1 MVGTIFGLENI
12 EKRKENYSLV
22 THDIVENAD
31 VCIIGS
37 GAAGAVIAEKL
48 TNNGKSVVLLER
60 GGYYDAEDMNQRE
73 LDMMPLLWKNGG
85 ANFTDNLR
93 IVIAQGQC
101 LGGSTI
107 INDAVCFKTPEIVR
121 EQWRAMGVDISD
133 KQWDKAIDEVWN
145 RIHVSKVR
153 EQELNDN
160 NLMLKKASQLK
171 GYKARENDRNC
182 IDCMRCGFC
191 HLGCH
196 YETKQDMLVT
206 YIRKALR
213 NPDSKIRIYCN
224 CSAEKITHLSKQEG
238 KGDLTTATGV
248 EANFIDGNREVKYK
262 MRINAKVII
271 VSAGAIASSQLLIKS
286 VIADGKTGNDFS
298 LHPAPF
304 LLGKFEKKI
313 NAYNGIPM
321 GYTCHQFGVTN
332 GVRDGGFLIESIF
345 LPIFQFSL
353 GLPSFLEGYSG
364 FMEDFNHYTMAGV
377 LIRDEANG
385 SITLSEN
392 ANPKVNYSLTQRDI
406 KNISKGLQT
415 LAEMWFDI
423 GAEHVISGH
432 QSCLRLNSKEDIPK
446 LVDAVET
453 DPEGLLISSAHPQG
467 GNRMG
472 EDARICVVNSNGKVH
487 GFSNLYVCD
496 SSIFPTALGVNPQIT
511 VMALATMFADHI
523 NEIWDT
529 EYSAKTVSVD
539 IGDTCS
545 IEQPMYCSSRS
556 LDSMFNQLSNACP
569 LETIVNGDKAIHRH
583 NNAIT
588 TTERIWSFD
597 KNKLMI
603 YNNKYWKGFFPTDR
617 DFSSIRYLGGFY
629 KQFYKENGRIEGVT
643 RPYELPNVFANNLVE
658 LRDFPGFGQVIY
670 LRYTSPL
677 YSLFYDLL
685 KMVDRDTIIGKAFI
699 GIPPHGKHILTFSM
713 SRRYHVDFMTEQDHE
728 TIYDYHARA
737 PSPNELIG
745 RWVGRLVSDSAVT
758 PVVQVFTF
766 TYDIVGKLRMN
777 YVFGD
782 LLKGVSRVILTPQQM
797 NMFDYTDWHD
807 EVRIVKEDFMV
818 GKWCAPWAEIP
829 LNFSPSFLSTDIGK
843 NGKKRL
849 CVRFTLKRKT
859 RQSGHKMRF

>member
-12 EKRKENYSLV
+12 EKRKEKYCLI
-22 THDIVENAD
+22 THDIVEDAD
-31 VCIIGS
+31 VCIVGS
-37 GAAGAVIAEKL
+37 GAAGAILAEKL
-48 TNNGKSVVLLER
+48 TNKGKSVVLLER

-107 INDAVCFKTPEIVR
+107 INDAVCFKTPDLVR
-121 EQWRAMGVDISD
+121 EQWRSMGVNISD
-133 KQWDKAIDEVWN
+133 QQWDKAIDEVWN
-145 RIHVSKVR
+145 AIHVSKVL

-160 NLMLKKASQLK
+160 NLMLKKACQLK
-171 GYKARENDRNC
+171 GYKAIENDRNC

-213 NPDSKIRIYCN
+213 KPDSNIRIYCN
-224 CSAEKITHLSKQEG
+224 CSAEKITHLNKRDE
-238 KGDLTTATGV
+238 KGHFSIATGV
-248 EANFIDGNREVKYK
+248 EANFIDENRVVKYK
-262 MRINAKVII
+262 LRVNAKVII

-304 LLGKFEKKI
+304 LLGKFERKI

-332 GVRDGGFLIESIF
+332 GIPDGGFLIESIF

-377 LIRDEANG
+377 LIRDEATG

-392 ANPKVNYSLTQRDI
+392 GNPKVNYSLTQRDI
-406 KNISKGLQT
+406 RNISKGLQT

-423 GAEHVISGH
+423 GADHVITGH
-432 QSCLRLNSKEDIPK
+432 QSSLRLNSKKDIPK
-446 LVDAVET
+446 LVDAVEK

-472 EDARICVVNSNGKVH
+472 EDANICVVDSNGKVH

-511 VMALATMFADHI
+511 VMALATMFADNI
-523 NEIWDT
+523 NEIWDS
-529 EYSAKTVSVD
+529 EYRAKRLSID

-556 LDSMFNQLSNACP
+556 LDSMFNQISNSCP
-569 LETIVNGDKAIHRH
+569 LETIVNGDKIIQSH
-583 NNAIT
+583 NNALST
-588 TTERIWSFD
+588 KERIWSFD

-603 YNNKYWKGFFPTDR
+603 YNNRYWKGFFPTDQ
-617 DFSSIRYLGGFY
+617 DFSLFRYLGGFY
-629 KQFYKENGRIEGVT
+629 KQFYDENGKIKGIT
-643 RPYELPNVFANNLVE
+643 HPYELSNVFANNLAE

-685 KMVDRDTIIGKAFI
+685 KIVDLDTIIGKAFI
-699 GIPPHGKHILTFSM
+699 GTPPQGKHILTFSM
-713 SRRYHVDFMTEQDHE
+713 SRRYYVDFMTEHDHE
-728 TIYDYHARA
+728 TIYQYHARA
-737 PSPNELIG
+737 PSPDELIG
-745 RWVGRLVSDSAVT
+745 RWVGRLVCDSAVT
-758 PVVQVFTF
+758 PVVQVFTY

-782 LLKGVSRVILTPQQM
+782 LLRGVSRVILTPRQM
-797 NMFDYTDWHD
+797 NMYDWTDWHD
-807 EVRIVKEDFMV
+807 EVKMVKEDFMV
-818 GKWCAPWAEIP
+818 GKWCAPWTELP
-829 LNFSPSFLSTDIGK
+829 LNFTPGFLSTDIDK

-849 CVRFTLKRKT
+849 CLRFTLKRKT

>member
-1 MVGTIFGLENI
+1 
-12 EKRKENYSLV
+12 
-22 THDIVENAD
+22 
-31 VCIIGS
+31 
-37 GAAGAVIAEKL
+37 
-48 TNNGKSVVLLER
+48 
-60 GGYYDAEDMNQRE
+60 
-73 LDMMPLLWKNGG
+73 MMPLLWKNGG

-107 INDAVCFKTPEIVR
+107 INDAVCFKTPDLVR
-121 EQWRAMGVDISD
+121 EQWRSMGVNISD
-133 KQWDKAIDEVWN
+133 QQWDKAIDEVWN
-145 RIHVSKVR
+145 AIHVSKVL

-160 NLMLKKASQLK
+160 NLMLKKACQLK
-171 GYKARENDRNC
+171 GYKAIENDRNC

-213 NPDSKIRIYCN
+213 KPDSNIRIYCN
-224 CSAEKITHLSKQEG
+224 CSAEKITHLNKRDE
-238 KGDLTTATGV
+238 KGHFSIATGV
-248 EANFIDGNREVKYK
+248 EANFIDENRVVKYK
-262 MRINAKVII
+262 LRVNAKVII

-304 LLGKFEKKI
+304 LLGKFERKI

-332 GVRDGGFLIESIF
+332 GIPDGGFLIESIF

-377 LIRDEANG
+377 LIRDEATG

-392 ANPKVNYSLTQRDI
+392 GNPKVNYSLTQRDI
-406 KNISKGLQT
+406 RNISKGLQT

-423 GAEHVISGH
+423 GADHVITGH
-432 QSCLRLNSKEDIPK
+432 QSSLRLNSKKDIPK
-446 LVDAVET
+446 LVDAVEK

-472 EDARICVVNSNGKVH
+472 EDANICVVDSNGKVH

-511 VMALATMFADHI
+511 VMALATMFADNI
-523 NEIWDT
+523 NEIWDS
-529 EYSAKTVSVD
+529 EYRAKRLSID

-556 LDSMFNQLSNACP
+556 LDSMFNQISNSCP
-569 LETIVNGDKAIHRH
+569 LETIVNGDKIIQSH
-583 NNAIT
+583 NNALST
-588 TTERIWSFD
+588 KERIWSFD

-603 YNNKYWKGFFPTDR
+603 YNNRYWKGFFPTDQ
-617 DFSSIRYLGGFY
+617 DFSLFRYLGGFY
-629 KQFYKENGRIEGVT
+629 KQFYDENGKIKGIT
-643 RPYELPNVFANNLVE
+643 HPYELSNVFANNLAE

-685 KMVDRDTIIGKAFI
+685 KIVDLDTIIGKAFI
-699 GIPPHGKHILTFSM
+699 GTPPQGKHILTFSM
-713 SRRYHVDFMTEQDHE
+713 SRRYYVDFMTEHDHE
-728 TIYDYHARA
+728 TIYQYHARA
-737 PSPNELIG
+737 PSPDELIG
-745 RWVGRLVSDSAVT
+745 RWVGRLVCDSAVT
-758 PVVQVFTF
+758 PVVQVFTY

-782 LLKGVSRVILTPQQM
+782 LLRGVSRVILTPRQM
-797 NMFDYTDWHD
+797 NMYDWTDWHD
-807 EVRIVKEDFMV
+807 EVKMVKEDFMV
-818 GKWCAPWAEIP
+818 GKWCAPWTELP
-829 LNFSPSFLSTDIGK
+829 LNFTPGFLSTDIDK

-849 CVRFTLKRKT
+849 CLRFTLKRKT

>member
-12 EKRKENYSLV
+12 EKRKEKYSLI

-31 VCIIGS
+31 VCIVGS
-37 GAAGAVIAEKL
+37 GAAGAILAEKL
-48 TNNGKSVVLLER
+48 TNKGKSVVLLER

-107 INDAVCFKTPEIVR
+107 INDAVCFKTPDLVR
-121 EQWRAMGVDISD
+121 EQWRAMGVNISD
-133 KQWDKAIDEVWN
+133 QRWDKAIDEVWN
-145 RIHVSKVR
+145 AIHVSKVQ

-160 NLMLKKASQLK
+160 NLMLKKACQLK
-171 GYKARENDRNC
+171 GYKSSENNRNC

-213 NPDSKIRIYCN
+213 NPESNIRIYCN
-224 CSAEKITHLSKQEG
+224 CSAEKITHLTRRDE
-238 KGDLTTATGV
+238 KGHLSTATGV
-248 EANFIDGNREVKYK
+248 EANIIDGKRVVKFK
-262 MRINAKVII
+262 LRVNAKVII

-304 LLGKFEKKI
+304 LLGKFERKI

-332 GVRDGGFLIESIF
+332 GIADGGFLIESIF

-377 LIRDEANG
+377 LIRDEATG

-392 ANPKVNYSLTQRDI
+392 GNPKVNYSLTQRDI

-423 GAEHVISGH
+423 GADHVITGH
-432 QSCLRLNSKEDIPK
+432 QSSLRLNSKKDIPK
-446 LVDAVET
+446 LVDAVEK

-472 EDARICVVNSNGKVH
+472 EDASMCVVDSNGKVH

-511 VMALATMFADHI
+511 VMALATMFADNI
-523 NEIWDT
+523 NEIWDR
-529 EYSAKTVSVD
+529 EYRAKRISVD

-545 IEQPMYCSSRS
+545 IEHPMYCSARS
-556 LDSMFNQLSNACP
+556 LDSMFNQLSNSGA
-569 LETIVNGDKAIHRH
+569 LETIVNGEKTIHSH
-583 NNAIT
+583 NNALST
-588 TTERIWSFD
+588 KERIWSFD

-603 YNNKYWKGFFPTDR
+603 YNNRHWKGFFPTDQ
-617 DFSSIRYLGGFY
+617 DFSLIRYLGGFY
-629 KQFYKENGRIEGVT
+629 KQFYVENGKIKGIT
-643 RPYELPNVFANNLVE
+643 HPYELPNVFANNVAE
-658 LRDFPGFGQVIY
+658 LRDFSGFGQVIY
-670 LRYTSPL
+670 LRYTNPL

-685 KMVDRDTIIGKAFI
+685 KIVDPDTIIGKAFI
-699 GIPPHGKHILTFSM
+699 GTPHQGKHILTFSM
-713 SRRYHVDFMTEQDHE
+713 SRR
-728 TIYDYHARA
+728 
-737 PSPNELIG
+737 
-745 RWVGRLVSDSAVT
+745 
-758 PVVQVFTF
+758 
-766 TYDIVGKLRMN
+766 
-777 YVFGD
+777 
-782 LLKGVSRVILTPQQM
+782 
-797 NMFDYTDWHD
+797 
-807 EVRIVKEDFMV
+807 
-818 GKWCAPWAEIP
+818 
-829 LNFSPSFLSTDIGK
+829 
-843 NGKKRL
+843 
-849 CVRFTLKRKT
+849 
-859 RQSGHKMRF
+859 

>member
-12 EKRKENYSLV
+12 EKRKEKYSLI

-37 GAAGAVIAEKL
+37 GAAGAILAEKL
-48 TNNGKSVVLLER
+48 TNKGKSVVLLER

-107 INDAVCFKTPEIVR
+107 INDAVCFKTPEVVR
-121 EQWRAMGVDISD
+121 EQWRSMGVNISD

-145 RIHVSKVR
+145 AIHVSKVE

-160 NLMLKKASQLK
+160 NLMLKKACQLK

-213 NPDSKIRIYCN
+213 NPGSNIRIYCN
-224 CSAEKITHLSKQEG
+224 CSAEKITHLKKQNE
-238 KGDLTTATGV
+238 KGDFSTASGV
-248 EANFIDGNREVKYK
+248 EANFIDQNRVVKYK
-262 MRINAKVII
+262 LRVNAKVII

-304 LLGKFEKKI
+304 LLGKFERKI

-321 GYTCHQFGVTN
+321 AYTCHQFGVTN
-332 GVRDGGFLIESIF
+332 GIPDGGFLIESIF

-364 FMEDFNHYTMAGV
+364 FMEDFNHYTMAGI

-392 ANPKVNYSLTQRDI
+392 GNPKVNYSLTQRDI

-423 GAEHVISGH
+423 GADHVITGH
-432 QSCLRLNSKEDIPK
+432 QSSLRLNSKKDIPK
-446 LVDAVET
+446 LVDAVEK

-472 EDARICVVNSNGKVH
+472 EDADMCVVDSSGKVH

-511 VMALATMFADHI
+511 VMALATMFADNI
-523 NEIWDT
+523 NEIWDS
-529 EYSAKTVSVD
+529 EYRAKGLSVD
-539 IGDTCS
+539 IDDTCS
-545 IEQPMYCSSRS
+545 IKQPMYCSSRS
-556 LDSMFNQLSNACP
+556 LDSMFNQISNVCP
-569 LETIVNGDKAIHRH
+569 LETIVNGDKTIHNH
-583 NNAIT
+583 GNALST
-588 TTERIWSFD
+588 KERIWSFD

-603 YNNKYWKGFFPTDR
+603 YNNKYWKGFFPTDQ
-617 DFSSIRYLGGFY
+617 DFSLIRYLGGFY
-629 KQFYKENGRIEGVT
+629 KHFYNENGKIKGIT
-643 RPYELPNVFANNLVE
+643 HPYELPNVFANNLAE

-670 LRYTSPL
+670 LRYTHPP

-685 KMVDRDTIIGKAFI
+685 KIVDLDTIIGKAFI
-699 GIPPHGKHILTFSM
+699 GTPPQGKHILTFSM
-713 SRRYHVDFMTEQDHE
+713 SRRYYVDFMTEQDHE
-728 TIYDYHARA
+728 TIYEYHARA
-737 PSPNELIG
+737 PNPDELIG
-745 RWVGRLVSDSAVT
+745 RWVGRLVCDSAVT
-758 PVVQVFTF
+758 PVVQIFTY

-782 LLKGVSRVILTPQQM
+782 LIRGVSRVILTPQQM
-797 NMFDYTDWHD
+797 NMYDYTDWHD
-807 EVRIVKEDFMV
+807 EVKMVKEDFMV
-818 GKWCAPWAEIP
+818 GKWCAPWTEIP
-829 LNFSPSFLSTDIGK
+829 LRYAPGFLSTDTDK

-849 CVRFTLKRKT
+849 CIRFTLKRKT

>member
-1 MVGTIFGLENI
+1 MAGTIFGLENI
-12 EKRKENYSLV
+12 EKRKEKYSLI

-31 VCIIGS
+31 VCIVGS
-37 GAAGAVIAEKL
+37 GAAGAILAEKL
-48 TNNGKSVVLLER
+48 TNKGKSIVLLER

-107 INDAVCFKTPEIVR
+107 INDAVCFKTPDLVR
-121 EQWRAMGVDISD
+121 EQWRSMGVNISD
-133 KQWDKAIDEVWN
+133 QQWDKAIDEVWN
-145 RIHVSKVR
+145 AIHVSKVL

-160 NLMLKKASQLK
+160 NLMLKKACQLK
-171 GYKARENDRNC
+171 GYKAIENDRNC

-213 NPDSKIRIYCN
+213 KPDSNIRIYCN
-224 CSAEKITHLSKQEG
+224 CSAEKITHLNKRDE
-238 KGDLTTATGV
+238 KGHFSIATGV
-248 EANFIDGNREVKYK
+248 EANFIDENRVVKYK
-262 MRINAKVII
+262 LRVNAKVII

-304 LLGKFEKKI
+304 LLGKFERKI

-332 GVRDGGFLIESIF
+332 GIPDGGFLIESIF

-377 LIRDEANG
+377 LIRDEATG

-392 ANPKVNYSLTQRDI
+392 GNPKVNYSLTQRDI
-406 KNISKGLQT
+406 RNISKGLQT

-423 GAEHVISGH
+423 GADHVITGH
-432 QSCLRLNSKEDIPK
+432 QSSLRLNSKKDIPK
-446 LVDAVET
+446 LVDAVEK

-472 EDARICVVNSNGKVH
+472 EDANICVVDSNGKVH

-511 VMALATMFADHI
+511 VMALATMFADNI
-523 NEIWDT
+523 NEIWDS
-529 EYSAKTVSVD
+529 EYRAKRLSID

-556 LDSMFNQLSNACP
+556 LDSMFNQISNSCP
-569 LETIVNGDKAIHRH
+569 LETIVNGDKIIQSH
-583 NNAIT
+583 NNALST
-588 TTERIWSFD
+588 KERIWSFD

-603 YNNKYWKGFFPTDR
+603 YNNRYWKGFFPTDQ
-617 DFSSIRYLGGFY
+617 DFSLFRYLGGFY
-629 KQFYKENGRIEGVT
+629 KQFYDENGKIKGIT
-643 RPYELPNVFANNLVE
+643 HPYELSNVFANNLAE

-685 KMVDRDTIIGKAFI
+685 KIVDLDTIIGKAFI
-699 GIPPHGKHILTFSM
+699 GTPPQGKHILTFSM
-713 SRRYHVDFMTEQDHE
+713 SRRYYVDFMTEHDHE
-728 TIYDYHARA
+728 TIYQYHARA
-737 PSPNELIG
+737 PSPDELIG
-745 RWVGRLVSDSAVT
+745 RWVGRLVCDSAVT
-758 PVVQVFTF
+758 PVVQVFTY

-782 LLKGVSRVILTPQQM
+782 LLRGVSRVILTPRQM
-797 NMFDYTDWHD
+797 NMYDWTDWHD
-807 EVRIVKEDFMV
+807 EVKMVKEDFMV
-818 GKWCAPWAEIP
+818 GKWCAPWTELP
-829 LNFSPSFLSTDIGK
+829 LNFTPGFLSTDIDK

-849 CVRFTLKRKT
+849 CLRFTLKRKT

>member
-1 MVGTIFGLENI
+1 MAGTIFGLENI
-12 EKRKENYSLV
+12 EKRKEKYSLI

-31 VCIIGS
+31 VCIVGS
-37 GAAGAVIAEKL
+37 GAAGAILAEKL
-48 TNNGKSVVLLER
+48 TNKGKSVVLLER

-107 INDAVCFKTPEIVR
+107 INDAVCFKTPDLVR
-121 EQWRAMGVDISD
+121 EQWRSMGVNISD
-133 KQWDKAIDEVWN
+133 QQWDKAIDEVWN
-145 RIHVSKVR
+145 AIHVSKVL

-160 NLMLKKASQLK
+160 NLMLKKACQLK
-171 GYKARENDRNC
+171 GYKAIENDRNC

-213 NPDSKIRIYCN
+213 KPDSNIRIYCN
-224 CSAEKITHLSKQEG
+224 CSAEKITHLNKRDE
-238 KGDLTTATGV
+238 KGHFSIATGV
-248 EANFIDGNREVKYK
+248 EANFIDENRVVKYK
-262 MRINAKVII
+262 LRVNAKVII

-304 LLGKFEKKI
+304 LLGKFERKI

-332 GVRDGGFLIESIF
+332 GIPDGGFLIESIF

-377 LIRDEANG
+377 LIRDEATG

-392 ANPKVNYSLTQRDI
+392 GNPKVNYSLTQRDI
-406 KNISKGLQT
+406 RNISKGLQT

-423 GAEHVISGH
+423 GADHVITGH
-432 QSCLRLNSKEDIPK
+432 QSSLRLNSKKDIPK
-446 LVDAVET
+446 LVDAVEK

-472 EDARICVVNSNGKVH
+472 EDANICVVDSNGKVH

-511 VMALATMFADHI
+511 VMALATMFADNI
-523 NEIWDT
+523 NEIWDS
-529 EYSAKTVSVD
+529 EYRAKRLSID

-556 LDSMFNQLSNACP
+556 LDSMFNQISNSCP
-569 LETIVNGDKAIHRH
+569 LETIVNGDKIIQSH
-583 NNAIT
+583 NNALST
-588 TTERIWSFD
+588 KERIWSFD

-603 YNNKYWKGFFPTDR
+603 YNNRYWKGFFPTDQ
-617 DFSSIRYLGGFY
+617 DFSLFRYLGGFY
-629 KQFYKENGRIEGVT
+629 KQFYDENGKIKGIT
-643 RPYELPNVFANNLVE
+643 HPYELSNVFANNLAE

-685 KMVDRDTIIGKAFI
+685 KIVDLDTIIGKAFI
-699 GIPPHGKHILTFSM
+699 GTPPQGKHILTFSM
-713 SRRYHVDFMTEQDHE
+713 SRRYYVDSMTEHDHE
-728 TIYDYHARA
+728 TIYQYHARA
-737 PSPNELIG
+737 PSPDELIG
-745 RWVGRLVSDSAVT
+745 RWVGRLVCDSAVT
-758 PVVQVFTF
+758 PVVQVFTY

-782 LLKGVSRVILTPQQM
+782 LLRGVSRVILTPRQM
-797 NMFDYTDWHD
+797 NMYDWTDWHD
-807 EVRIVKEDFMV
+807 EVKMVKEDFMV
-818 GKWCAPWAEIP
+818 GKWCAPWTELP
-829 LNFSPSFLSTDIGK
+829 LNFTPGFLSTDIDK

-849 CVRFTLKRKT
+849 CLRFTLKRKT